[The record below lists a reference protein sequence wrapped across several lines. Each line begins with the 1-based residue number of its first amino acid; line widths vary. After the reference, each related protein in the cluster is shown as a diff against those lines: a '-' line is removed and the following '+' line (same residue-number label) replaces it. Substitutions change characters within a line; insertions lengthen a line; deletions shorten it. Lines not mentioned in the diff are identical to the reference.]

1 MSLPERANGCS
12 QKHCLTNS
20 CSSCCPSWAVP
31 LGRLLFSTRTESLS
45 PLPNSKPS
53 SSKTN
58 CSSNN
63 TGTTP
68 GFSFQL
74 QSAQWPLVTQQV
86 NYTHLTVWWKMKRL
100 SIMLHS
106 MFLLLMVI
114 WGKIIE
120 TSGWIKVYRCTEKR
134 DCKCLGP
141 WLCCSDVVSI
151 PIGTVI

>member
-1 MSLPERANGCS
+1 MSLPERALCCS

-31 LGRLLFSTRTESLS
+31 LGRLLFSPRTESLS

-58 CSSNN
+58 CSSQASASNFSQLSDLLWRN
-63 TGTTP
+63 RSTTHI
-68 GFSFQL
+68 L
-74 QSAQWPLVTQQV
+74 QYNEKWEDCL
-86 NYTHLTVWWKMKRL
+86 LC
-100 SIMLHS
+100 LHS

-114 WGKIIE
+114 WGEIIKS
-120 TSGWIKVYRCTEKR
+120 SGWIKVYRCTEKR